1 MLGKMMPT
9 QETMPLDHVLF
20 LIRLIRLQL
29 SQKLGKKE
37 SLGSILKQPI
47 IKKLSF
53 EQVKESII
61 IVKSFWNNLLFCK
74 GGW

>member
-1 MLGKMMPT
+1 MLGKMT
-9 QETMPLDHVLF
+9 SIQETMPLDHALF

-29 SQKLGKKE
+29 SQKLGKKGP
-37 SLGSILKQPI
+37 LGSILKQPI

>member
-1 MLGKMMPT
+1 MLGKMT
-9 QETMPLDHVLF
+9 SIQETMPLDHALF

-29 SQKLGKKE
+29 SQKLGKKG

-61 IVKSFWNNLLFCK
+61 IVKYFWNNLLFCK